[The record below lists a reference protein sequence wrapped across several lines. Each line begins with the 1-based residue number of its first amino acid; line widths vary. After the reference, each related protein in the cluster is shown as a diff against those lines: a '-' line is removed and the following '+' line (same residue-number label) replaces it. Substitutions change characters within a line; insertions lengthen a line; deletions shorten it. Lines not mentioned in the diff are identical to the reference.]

1 MSKKYVIGLM
11 SGTSLDG
18 IDAALVSIDEDGQGR
33 NIELLSFIE
42 EPLDENLKEKI
53 KKSCSP
59 ESSDVETICSLN
71 FQLGYA
77 FANAAHTVCEKVGFP
92 ISKVDYIGSHGQ
104 TIYHIPSERDKLI
117 RSTLQIGEPAIIAYE
132 TKTPVISDFRV
143 MDMAAGGQG
152 APLVPYTEY
161 LLYKSDK
168 NRCLQ
173 NIGGIGNVTVIP
185 ANGSLDDV
193 FAFDTGPG
201 NMIINEV
208 VEELKSIPYDK
219 DGYFASKG
227 QINEKLLNKLM
238 DIEYIKEPPPKTT
251 GREKFGRPFAL
262 NILEENKH
270 LKDEDII
277 ATVTMYT
284 AKSIAYNYKR
294 FVEPSHNIDE
304 VIVGGGGSYN
314 KTLVGMLGKELPQSK
329 VMIQEDLGLM
339 SSAKEAIAFALLAYE
354 TMNKREGNVLGATG
368 AKERVLL
375 GNITPFNK

>member
-1 MSKKYVIGLM
+1 
-11 SGTSLDG
+11 
-18 IDAALVSIDEDGQGR
+18 
-33 NIELLSFIE
+33 
-42 EPLDENLKEKI
+42 
-53 KKSCSP
+53 
-59 ESSDVETICSLN
+59 
-71 FQLGYA
+71 
-77 FANAAHTVCEKVGFP
+77 
-92 ISKVDYIGSHGQ
+92 
-104 TIYHIPSERDKLI
+104 
-117 RSTLQIGEPAIIAYE
+117 
-132 TKTPVISDFRV
+132 
-143 MDMAAGGQG
+143 
-152 APLVPYTEY
+152 
-161 LLYKSDK
+161 
-168 NRCLQ
+168 
-173 NIGGIGNVTVIP
+173 
-185 ANGSLDDV
+185 
-193 FAFDTGPG
+193 
-201 NMIINEV
+201 
-208 VEELKSIPYDK
+208 
-219 DGYFASKG
+219 
-227 QINEKLLNKLM
+227 M